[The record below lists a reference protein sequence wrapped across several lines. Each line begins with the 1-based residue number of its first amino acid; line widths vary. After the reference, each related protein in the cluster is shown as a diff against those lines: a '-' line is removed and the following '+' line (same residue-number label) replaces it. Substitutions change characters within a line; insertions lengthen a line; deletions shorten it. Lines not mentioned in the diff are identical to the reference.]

1 MKLTAHQEEIKQLW
15 LNEIAQYVNDPLALH
30 EHAIDDLRIDPT
42 QVKSD
47 IEGEVFKLPQ
57 RIAAYESDG
66 TKPSEVAKDH
76 YLPHIEKKLAQA
88 EGKSLKAEEKSVK
101 PEESSAKPAE
111 KLVKPEEKSAKP
123 EVKSAKPEAAKLEEK
138 SVKSEQKSL
147 QSADKASIKVESVSQ
162 LSKVSSFKETTV
174 VQNSSEQT
182 AVSVETSAQKK
193 STVTAVESN
202 KSEVLHAHL
211 TEQSKSVS
219 LKEKTASNKAE
230 SKQIETPLV
239 VQKDKVDLHA
249 PDTTVTT
256 KRIENNAKAEDRGN
270 ENIEVHQALI
280 AIAKDP
286 KQPHDAD
293 NQRTDNK
300 ANASTNTALNKSS
313 SSQTNVNNQ
322 LAQHYQT
329 ISLFNFGD
337 TRGDDNKPPR
347 SNLPD
352 FLLPP
357 HLVTY
362 ETSFEI
368 HIRKI
373 PFPDPPPP
381 PRYIKK
387 LLVHTE
393 SLERKTR
400 AFLTGSFEFGNT
412 DKAIRTAR
420 QKIRSL
426 KSTFITA
433 DDDARHAEDTIEKA
447 KSGNFLHIF
456 NPHLGVEKPQYEF
469 IEVPSEEECS
479 EHPDRRSERG
489 ISELSQDMAENY
501 SSRYSSRSSRRE
513 KKVEGMNAF
522 TISINVYVE
531 VKVVR
536 WLYFV
541 IVIMFCMQIEGSMLS
556 IGEPIKRIMFNVCLS
571 VFSRSV
577 L

>member
-1 MKLTAHQEEIKQLW
+1 M
-15 LNEIAQYVNDPLALH
+15 NEISQYVNDPLALH

-76 YLPHIEKKLAQA
+76 YLPHIEKKLAEKLEEKSTKLEEKVVKA
-88 EGKSLKAEEKSVK
+88 EEKSLKAEEKAVK
-101 PEESSAKPAE
+101 A
-111 KLVKPEEKSAKP
+111 EEKSIKT
-123 EVKSAKPEAAKLEEK
+123 
-138 SVKSEQKSL
+138 L
-147 QSADKASIKVESVSQ
+147 QSVDQASLKVESVSQ
-162 LSKVSSFKETTV
+162 SSKVSSFKETTV
-174 VQNSSEQT
+174 LQKSSEQT

-193 STVTAVESN
+193 STAVESIADTK
-202 KSEVLHAHL
+202 KSEVLHAQH
-211 TEQSKSVS
+211 TEQSKSAS
-219 LKEKTASNKAE
+219 LKEETASKKTE
-230 SKQIETPLV
+230 SKEIEKV
-239 VQKDKVDLHA
+239 VATKKDTVDSHSA
-249 PDTTVTT
+249 GTIVNT
-256 KRIENNAKAEDRGN
+256 KRVESNAKTVDRGN
-270 ENIEVHQALI
+270 EKIDQQLALI
-280 AIAKDP
+280 AFASDP

-293 NQRTDNK
+293 DQRAGQK
-300 ANASTNTALNKSS
+300 ANTNTDLNKSNAT
-313 SSQTNVNNQ
+313 QANANNQ
-322 LAQHYQT
+322 LVQHYQT

-337 TRGDDNKPPR
+337 TRGDDNRPPR
-347 SNLPD
+347 PNLPD
-352 FLLPP
+352 FLIPP

-373 PFPDPPPP
+373 PFPSPPPP

-400 AFLTGSFEFGNT
+400 AFLSGSFELGDT
-412 DKAIRTAR
+412 DKALRAAR

-426 KSTFITA
+426 KTTFITA
-433 DDDARHAEDTIEKA
+433 DDDAKHAEDTIVKA
-447 KSGNFLHIF
+447 KAGNFLHIY

-489 ISELSQDMAENY
+489 ISEQTQDMSENY

-513 KKVEGMNAF
+513 KKVEGMNAHL
-522 TISINVYVE
+522 
-531 VKVVR
+531 
-536 WLYFV
+536 LY
-541 IVIMFCMQIEGSMLS
+541 
-556 IGEPIKRIMFNVCLS
+556 N
-571 VFSRSV
+571 
-577 L
+577 

>member
-1 MKLTAHQEEIKQLW
+1 MW
-15 LNEIAQYVNDPLALH
+15 LNEISQYVNDPLTLH

-57 RIAAYESDG
+57 RIAAYEPDG

-76 YLPHIEKKLAQA
+76 YLPHIEKKLAQVEEKSAKPEEKSVNA

-101 PEESSAKPAE
+101 AT
-111 KLVKPEEKSAKP
+111 EKSIKT
-123 EVKSAKPEAAKLEEK
+123 
-138 SVKSEQKSL
+138 EQSSL
-147 QSADKASIKVESVSQ
+147 QSADQASIKVESVSQ
-162 LSKVSSFKETTV
+162 SSKSSSFKETTV
-174 VQNSSEQT
+174 VQKSSEQT
-182 AVSVETSAQKK
+182 AVSVETSAQKT
-193 STVTAVESN
+193 STITAVESVADTK
-202 KSEVLHAHL
+202 KSEVLHAQH

-219 LKEKTASNKAE
+219 LKEETASKKTE
-230 SKQIETPLV
+230 SKQIEKAAAT
-239 VQKDKVDLHA
+239 QKDKVDSTA
-249 PDTTVTT
+249 SGTSVTS
-256 KRIENNAKAEDRGN
+256 KRIESNTKAEDKGN
-270 ENIEVHQALI
+270 ENVDQQQALI
-280 AIAKDP
+280 AYAKDP

-293 NQRTDNK
+293 DQRTGQK
-300 ANASTNTALNKSS
+300 ANTNQDLNKSNA
-313 SSQTNVNNQ
+313 SQANANNQ
-322 LAQHYQT
+322 LVQHYQT

-347 SNLPD
+347 PNLPD
-352 FLLPP
+352 FLVPP

-373 PFPDPPPP
+373 PFPNPPPP

-400 AFLTGSFEFGNT
+400 AFLSGSFELGDT
-412 DKAIRTAR
+412 DKAIRAAR

-426 KSTFITA
+426 KTTFITA
-433 DDDARHAEDTIEKA
+433 DDDAKHAEDTIEKA
-447 KSGNFLHIF
+447 KAGNFLHIF
-456 NPHLGVEKPQYEF
+456 NPHLGVKPPQYEF

-489 ISELSQDMAENY
+489 ISEQIQDMSENY
-501 SSRYSSRSSRRE
+501 SSRYSSRSSKRE
-513 KKVEGMNAF
+513 KKVEGMIILVF
-522 TISINVYVE
+522 KCFKLMVC
-531 VKVVR
+531 R

-541 IVIMFCMQIEGSMLS
+541 MSSMQIEGSMLS
-556 IGEPIKRIMFNVCLS
+556 MTKKIFESLCLMFGV
-571 VFSRSV
+571 VM
-577 L
+577 

>member
-1 MKLTAHQEEIKQLW
+1 MW
-15 LNEIAQYVNDPLALH
+15 LNEISQYVNDPLALH

-76 YLPHIEKKLAQA
+76 YLPHIEKKLAEA
-88 EGKSLKAEEKSVK
+88 NSVKPEEKSVK
-101 PEESSAKPAE
+101 PEENSAKPAE
-111 KLVKPEEKSAKP
+111 KILKPEEKSVKVEVKSAKP
-123 EVKSAKPEAAKLEEK
+123 EVKAAKLEDISVKPEEK
-138 SVKSEQKSL
+138 SLKSEQKSL
-147 QSADKASIKVESVSQ
+147 QSADQASIKVESVSQ

-174 VQNSSEQT
+174 VQKSSEQT

-193 STVTAVESN
+193 STVTAVESVADKN

-219 LKEKTASNKAE
+219 LKEKTASNKVEA
-230 SKQIETPLV
+230 KQIERPIV
-239 VQKDKVDLHA
+239 AQEDKTDLHA
-249 PDTTVTT
+249 PGTTVTT
-256 KRIENNAKAEDRGN
+256 KQIENNAKAEDRGN
-270 ENIEVHQALI
+270 ENIDKHQALI
-280 AIAKDP
+280 ATAKDS

-293 NQRTDNK
+293 DQRTGNN
-300 ANASTNTALNKSS
+300 ANTNTDFNKSS
-313 SSQTNVNNQ
+313 SSQTNANNQ

-347 SNLPD
+347 PNLPY
-352 FLLPP
+352 FLIPP

-433 DDDARHAEDTIEKA
+433 DDDAKHAEDTIEKA

-469 IEVPSEEECS
+469 IEVPSEEGCS
-479 EHPDRRSERG
+479 EHLDRRSERG

-513 KKVEGMNAF
+513 KKVEGMNAYC
-522 TISINVYVE
+522 ISNVTVE
-531 VKVVR
+531 VKVDR

-541 IVIMFCMQIEGSMLS
+541 IVKCS
-556 IGEPIKRIMFNVCLS
+556 VCK
-571 VFSRSV
+571 
-577 L
+577 